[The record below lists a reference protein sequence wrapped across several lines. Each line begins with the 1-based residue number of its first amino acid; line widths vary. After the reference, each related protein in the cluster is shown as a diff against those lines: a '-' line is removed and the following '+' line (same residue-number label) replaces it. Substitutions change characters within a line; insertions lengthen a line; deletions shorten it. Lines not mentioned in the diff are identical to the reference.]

1 MEQENYTNKKER
13 FKRLATKRTNSI
25 LKRLEVLGN
34 CANRG
39 AYDYTEE
46 EIKALIDLDARAS
59 QALNVAAAQAE
70 KENRQN
76 ILARTISLVIGAI
89 FLIVMALVILVAAG
103 RIG

>member
-1 MEQENYTNKKER
+1 MEQKNYTNKKER

-46 EIKALIDLDARAS
+46 EINKIFTAIEVKMK
-59 QALNVAAAQAE
+59 QVKGKFYFPKG
-70 KENRQN
+70 KEFE
-76 ILARTISLVIGAI
+76 L
-89 FLIVMALVILVAAG
+89 
-103 RIG
+103 